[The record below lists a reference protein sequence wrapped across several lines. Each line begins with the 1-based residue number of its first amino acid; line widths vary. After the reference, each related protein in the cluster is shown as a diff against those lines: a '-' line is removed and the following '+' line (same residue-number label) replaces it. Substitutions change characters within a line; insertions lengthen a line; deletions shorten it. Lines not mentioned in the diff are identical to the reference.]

1 MKIDETSKNGFYE
14 YANNYHERQSGESFK
29 VTNQSRRLICRR
41 GARNCRLRVTRSI
54 ELRQRTYGRALQFV
68 QSEQYLSLDDMDLIK
83 YFLFFKLSC
92 SFLILRLVFRLLI
105 RIPTLPFR
113 FPKVYLFNLLLRV
126 KEGVLI
132 FLFSLSNFFLR
143 FTTKINIFRRELSY
157 FIGPRIV

>member
-1 MKIDETSKNGFYE
+1 MKSERQTINKNTQTTPHNPNQRWWRQRCKGADDDEFAPCFGCRDETSKNGFYE

-83 YFLFFKLSC
+83 YFLFFKL
-92 SFLILRLVFRLLI
+92 FFRK
-105 RIPTLPFR
+105 FR
-113 FPKVYLFNLLLRV
+113 
-126 KEGVLI
+126 
-132 FLFSLSNFFLR
+132 
-143 FTTKINIFRRELSY
+143 
-157 FIGPRIV
+157 